1 MSRTLADLV
10 EMWCA
15 SSFPAPHPSSV
26 KIMKA
31 IRAWLLVFVIGLVLS
46 GVTAFPLVTEVRVL
60 TDVLHAVPAPDA
72 LVAWIDRVR
81 EGLEATGTN
90 YPFIAY
96 GTDWLAFAHLMIA
109 IAFWGPWRDPV
120 RNIWVIEWGMICCL
134 AIIPLALIAGPI
146 RELPW
151 WWLLIDMSFGVFGI
165 IPLIVVR
172 RLIKRMATDSARS
185 VPNVDVGV

>member
-1 MSRTLADLV
+1 
-10 EMWCA
+10 
-15 SSFPAPHPSSV
+15 
-26 KIMKA
+26 MKA